1 MGRLI
6 KRRPSQQQI
15 RARSEDSDTKKC
27 KLPRSRSERILGT
40 KSKAFFE
47 NEDDGFSVHE
57 INNSFGKLVFFM
69 FSNIKGKHLKKYQ
82 K

>member
-15 RARSEDSDTKKC
+15 RARSEDSDMKKC

-57 INNSFGKLVFFM
+57 ITNSFGKLVFLC
-69 FSNIKGKHLKKYQ
+69 SLTLKVST
-82 K
+82 